1 MRVAQI
7 YDVYYAE
14 EHHATVGVQNSGQ
27 KVWTFGQWQDFWVDT
42 DRQKAITEAID
53 RYPTVVSF
61 VFEGFTIRQ
70 RSA

>member
-1 MRVAQI
+1 MEFWRI
-7 YDVYYAE
+7 YDVYYGAE
-14 EHHATVGVQNSGQ
+14 HNATVGVQDNGQ